1 MLKCGFKDG
10 EYFLWLVKS
19 YLVCIKVENGWSLII
34 YLEKMINTIY
44 SPAEKL
50 VNARNPYGVYEKDFL
65 IPQTGKFI
73 IL

>member
-1 MLKCGFKDG
+1 
-10 EYFLWLVKS
+10 
-19 YLVCIKVENGWSLII
+19 
-34 YLEKMINTIY
+34 MINTID

-50 VNARNPYGVYEKDFL
+50 VNARNTYGIYEKDFL